1 MNIVIEKSLRIP
13 ILRCTPSRMIMQRI
27 INRYFTLGEKVLDDM
42 GNLVT
47 HEIDAAGS
55 RSLFP
60 PYLAKTVE

>member
-1 MNIVIEKSLRIP
+1 
-13 ILRCTPSRMIMQRI
+13 MIMQRI